1 MLIVYST
8 DRFPEVYDPT
18 VFDNYAVQL
27 MVNGKPVLVGLWDT
41 AGQEDYD
48 RLRPLS
54 YPDTDVVVICF
65 AVNNWDSFENVH
77 AKWCHE
83 AAKFMRKAPV
93 ILVALKKDLRNNPY
107 TIEEM
112 ARRKQAPITT
122 SEGEKLAK
130 DIGCV
135 GYYECSAKTRE
146 GLDGVFNAV
155 VSAATDQSVSE
166 AHKRKKCIIQ

>member
-1 MLIVYST
+1 MLIAYST
-8 DRFPEVYDPT
+8 DQFPEGYVPT
-18 VFDNYAVQL
+18 IFDNYAVQL
-27 MVNGKPVLVGLWDT
+27 MVDGKPLQVGLWDT
-41 AGQEDYD
+41 AGQEDYN

-65 AVNNWDSFENVH
+65 AVDRRGSFENV
-77 AKWCHE
+77 KEQWYPE
-83 AAKFMRKAPV
+83 ATKFMRKAPV

-112 ARRKQAPITT
+112 ARRKQTPITT

-146 GLDGVFNAV
+146 GLDSVFNAV

-166 AHKRKKCIIQ
+166 ANKRKQCIIL